1 MPNPNSNSNAKK
13 KAQSRRSASASAHA
27 HASDSDS
34 ARADSHVPDKDRAR
48 IACLLIPDLPL
59 HAALR
64 AEPELH
70 GLPIAI
76 VSGTGNRAEIIT
88 LSPAAHAAG
97 LRTGQTLP
105 QARAVCPGIEFRI
118 ASPVLERAAREAL
131 LDVALSLA
139 PRAELA
145 PRASGPFI
153 SEGAVYIDASGTQ
166 SMHGSESA
174 FASVCHSRAE
184 RAGLRGVVALAS
196 SRNIARLAARHLSIK
211 SSFAIMKSSG
221 TSMRGSSAGSDD
233 RKGAHSQG
241 FDPEEAPTQILQ
253 PKDELA
259 FLAPLPIDLLDP
271 DDRTAEALTRFGIH
285 QIHDLLRL
293 PRRDLAA
300 RLGPELLTL
309 VARARGEE
317 VEPPLPEPRHLEL
330 EEGIDLESPI
340 ASLEPLAFVFRGL
353 IARLVERLAL
363 RSLGCVE
370 LRLSLRL
377 ENGGQDS
384 RRIGVASPT
393 QDERVLLRLLR
404 LAMEG
409 RPPTA
414 ALDGVLLT
422 CEGIPLR
429 REQLD
434 LFLPRGPSAQVLDQT
449 LAELSSICG
458 ADRVG
463 RPELVDDHRPDA
475 FAVRPFTEAV
485 RSGKA
490 APSKAKPAPSQS
502 ASAHASA
509 HAHATYA
516 PHVPHAQ
523 PSLTLRALRPPVRAE
538 VRIVGG
544 RPVFLRSAVSQGEI
558 LNAAGP
564 WRTTGRWW
572 SEAAHF
578 ALDHYDIQMS
588 DGCVLRLCFDW
599 RSKWWQV
606 DGLYD

>member
-1 MPNPNSNSNAKK
+1 MPNPNSKPKAQPGAKPGAK
-13 KAQSRRSASASAHA
+13 PKAQS
-27 HASDSDS
+27 
-34 ARADSHVPDKDRAR
+34 PR

-70 GLPIAI
+70 GLPLGIL
-76 VSGTGNRAEIIT
+76 SGTGNRAEIIT
-88 LSPAAHAAG
+88 LSPAAHQAG
-97 LRTGQTLP
+97 LRIGQTLP
-105 QARAVCPGIEFRI
+105 QARAVCPDIECRI
-118 ASPVLERAAREAL
+118 ASPTLERAAREAL

-145 PRASGPFI
+145 PRASGLFV

-166 SMHGSESA
+166 SMHDSESA

-184 RAGLRGVVALAS
+184 RAGLRGVVSLAS
-196 SRNIARLAARHLSIK
+196 SRNIARLAARHLYMK
-211 SSFAIMKSSG
+211 SSFANMKSSFANMKN
-221 TSMRGSSAGSDD
+221 SFANMENSFA
-233 RKGAHSQG
+233 AEA
-241 FDPEEAPTQILQ
+241 EEAPTQILQ

-300 RLGPELLTL
+300 RLGPELLML

-317 VEPPLPEPRHLEL
+317 VEPPLPEPRHLEI

-340 ASLEPLAFVFRGL
+340 ASLEPLAFVFRSL
-353 IARLVERLAL
+353 IARLAERLAL

-404 LAMEG
+404 LAMED

-463 RPELVDDHRPDA
+463 RPEVVDDHRPDA
-475 FAVRPFTEAV
+475 FALRSFTDAV
-485 RSGKA
+485 KSGKT
-490 APSKAKPAPSQS
+490 APQKSKSQ
-502 ASAHASA
+502 
-509 HAHATYA
+509 
-516 PHVPHAQ
+516 AQ
-523 PSLTLRALRPPVRAE
+523 PSLTLRALRPPLRAE
-538 VRIVGG
+538 VRILGG

-558 LNAAGP
+558 LMAAGP
-564 WRTTGRWW
+564 WRTTGYWW
-572 SEAAHF
+572 SETAHF
-578 ALDHYDIQMS
+578 ALDHYDIQVS

-606 DGLYD
+606 DGFYD